1 MNISI
6 IAAITK
12 NYALG
17 KDNEMLFHIPED
29 LKNFKRITTGHCIV
43 MGKKTYYSLPRTPL
57 PGRKNIV
64 ITHADNHHFP
74 GCKVA
79 RSVQEAIA
87 LMDKTKENFIIGGAD
102 IYEQFIGL
110 SNKLYLTWI
119 HEEVKDADTFFPQFD
134 FSQWIET
141 ERRELQHHS
150 TKSAI
155 SFVVYK
161 RK

>member
-17 KDNEMLFHIPED
+17 KDNEMLYHIPED
-29 LKNFKRITTGHCIV
+29 LKNFRRITTGHSIV
-43 MGKKTYYSLPRTPL
+43 MGKKTYYSLPRAPL

-64 ITHADNHHFP
+64 ITHADKQHFP

-79 RSVQEAIA
+79 RSVQEAID

-102 IYEQFIGL
+102 IYEQFINF
-110 SNKLYLTWI
+110 SDKLYLTWI
-119 HEEVKDADTFFPQFD
+119 HEEVKDADTFFPQID
-134 FSQWIET
+134 FKHWIET

-150 TKSAI
+150 TKPAV